1 MTNEQEL
8 EQQLQKLNTEIQD
21 IMEIVKR
28 IEESA
33 VRINEG
39 LETGQGREKGTK

>member
-1 MTNEQEL
+1 MTEAQEL
-8 EQQLQKLNTEIQD
+8 EQKLKELNTEIED
-21 IMEIVKR
+21 IMAIVKR

-39 LETGQGREKGTK
+39 METGQGREKGTE

>member
-1 MTNEQEL
+1 MTQDQEL
-8 EQQLQKLNTEIQD
+8 EQKIAKLNTEIED
-21 IMEIVKR
+21 IMAIVKR

-39 LETGQGREKGTK
+39 METGQGREKGTK

>member
-1 MTNEQEL
+1 MTEEQEL
-8 EQQLQKLNTEIQD
+8 EQKLKKLNTEIED
-21 IMEIVKR
+21 IMAIVKR

-39 LETGQGREKGTK
+39 METGQGREKGTE

>member
-1 MTNEQEL
+1 MTDDQEL
-8 EQQLQKLNTEIQD
+8 EQKLKKLNTEIED
-21 IMEIVKR
+21 ILAIVKR

-39 LETGQGREKGTK
+39 METGQGREKGTE

>member
-33 VRINEG
+33 VMINEG

>member
-1 MTNEQEL
+1 MDSQEL
-8 EQQLQKLNTEIQD
+8 EQKIQKLNTEIED
-21 IMEIVKR
+21 IMAIVKR

-39 LETGQGREKGTK
+39 METGQSREKGTK

>member
-1 MTNEQEL
+1 MTEDQEL
-8 EQQLQKLNTEIQD
+8 EQKLQKLNTEIED
-21 IMEIVKR
+21 IMAIVKR

-39 LETGQGREKGTK
+39 METGQGRKKGTE

>member
-1 MTNEQEL
+1 MTQDQEL
-8 EQQLQKLNTEIQD
+8 EQKLKKLNTEIED
-21 IMEIVKR
+21 ILAIVKT

-39 LETGQGREKGTK
+39 METGQGREKGTE

>member
-1 MTNEQEL
+1 MTEDQEL
-8 EQQLQKLNTEIQD
+8 EQKLKKLNTEIED
-21 IMEIVKR
+21 IMAIVKR

-39 LETGQGREKGTK
+39 METGQSRAKGTK

>member
-1 MTNEQEL
+1 MTEDQEL
-8 EQQLQKLNTEIQD
+8 EQKLKKLNTEIED
-21 IMEIVKR
+21 IIAIVKR

-39 LETGQGREKGTK
+39 METGQGREKGTE